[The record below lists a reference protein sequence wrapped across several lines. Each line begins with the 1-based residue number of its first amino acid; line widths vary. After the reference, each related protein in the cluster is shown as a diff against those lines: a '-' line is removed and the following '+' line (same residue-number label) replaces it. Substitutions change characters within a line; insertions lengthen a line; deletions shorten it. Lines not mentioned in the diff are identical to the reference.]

1 MAFKAQL
8 NKQNGYSAETAQKYF
23 DVDKPFISLSPEA
36 DKRKNWVDGQPSDTF
51 HYRHWFVQEGT
62 PPFEVKFEVIQKINQ
77 FDEVEFDALEAV
89 EVRGMFT
96 SRPSK
101 QPQKRKAR

>member
-8 NKQNGYSAETAQKYF
+8 NRQNGYSAETAQKYF

-89 EVRGMFT
+89 EVRGNVYFKA
-96 SRPSK
+96 K
-101 QPQKRKAR
+101 QATAKKKG